1 MPTTSTRSRPARR
14 RRRRA
19 PIRAPAGPVGMFTP
33 EALEQ
38 VRQLVQAVVF
48 GQARENPTWERMVAE
63 YTLMLE
69 PASHDYRRDT
79 LATLERFRT
88 AAKIA
93 TAAELKA
100 PLVAEYLN
108 GRTTMGVS
116 PFTAGKDYRNLKA
129 FFNWAVRAEYLRRN
143 PILELPRLR
152 LPTLV
157 PTAPE
162 DADWLRLLAVIPRV
176 RLDDPQAW
184 HLLILLAIVTGL
196 RERALLGIRV
206 ADLNL
211 PADGAGL
218 LRAVSKGNVE
228 SYHGVSVVVGRR
240 IRTRLHQLSAGA
252 EYLFPWRHFQVK
264 AWHRIKEAARF
275 GFTFHALRRASGTR
289 RAESAAVASARDG
302 LGHTDERVTRGHYL
316 AIARVQRAIA
326 GALTLPPLP
335 PFPRYRA
342 YVIRP
347 NAKPRRMRPETRN
360 PNGEPRTLKPQKG
373 EQSCREDRNSTA

>member
-1 MPTTSTRSRPARR
+1 MPTTSTTSRPARR

-19 PIRAPAGPVGMFTP
+19 LTRPAAPEPRFTP
-33 EALEQ
+33 ETIEQ
-38 VRQLVQAVVF
+38 LRELIESVVR
-48 GQARENPTWERMVAE
+48 GPARENPTWERMIAE

-69 PASHDYRRDT
+69 PACQDYRRDIA
-79 LATLERFRT
+79 ATLERFRAGASVT
-88 AAKIA
+88 
-93 TAAELKA
+93 TAAELTG
-100 PLVAEYLN
+100 PLIAAFLN
-108 GRTTMGVS
+108 GRAATGIS
-116 PFTAGKDYRNLKA
+116 PFTVAKDRRNLKA

-152 LPTLV
+152 LPTRT
-157 PTAPE
+157 PISPQ
-162 DADWLRLLAVIPRV
+162 DAEWVRLLAVIPRV
-176 RLDDPQAW
+176 ALDDPQAW

-228 SYHGVSVVVGRR
+228 SYHGVPPVVCER
-240 IRTRLHQLSAGA
+240 IRMRLHQLPAGA
-252 EYLFPWRHFQVK
+252 EYLFPWRHFHVK
-264 AWHRIKEAARF
+264 AWHRVAAAAHF
-275 GFTFHALRRASGTR
+275 GFTFQALRRASGTR
-289 RAESAAVASARDG
+289 RAESAGAASARDG

-316 AIARVQRAIA
+316 AITRVQLAIA

-342 YVIRP
+342 YLIRP
-347 NAKPRRMRPETRN
+347 NAKPRPQPVQKEQTR
-360 PNGEPRTLKPQKG
+360 
-373 EQSCREDRNSTA
+373 C